1 MLTDK
6 EILKKELRDLL
17 TTQKAYEFVMAENK
31 ILIDEILLKLNSY
44 RPKLILSDDEEEEA
58 YNEILFQESL
68 FCRMNQSYHF

>member
-58 YNEILFQESL
+58 YKEFLFQDSL
-68 FCRMNQSYHF
+68 FCRMNKSYHF

>member
-17 TTQKAYEFVMAENK
+17 TTQKAYELVMAENK

-44 RPKLILSDDEEEEA
+44 QPKLILSDDEEEEA
-58 YNEILFQESL
+58 YNEILFQERVY
-68 FCRMNQSYHF
+68 FAE

>member
-6 EILKKELRDLL
+6 EILKKELTDLL
-17 TTQKAYEFVMAENK
+17 TTQKAYEFVMAKNK

-58 YNEILFQESL
+58 YNEMLFQERVY
-68 FCRMNQSYHF
+68 FAE